1 MLSIRIYSLNKNIF
15 YSEKFIFNADVFLV
29 RLNINN
35 YTESI
40 MLNYNFILLEMEY
53 SMYIGVN
60 KLLKL
65 KYYLSYYLWL

>member
-1 MLSIRIYSLNKNIF
+1 MIHIFSLNKNIF

-35 YTESI
+35 YVESI
-40 MLNYNFILLEMEY
+40 MFDYNFILLEMEY
-53 SMYIGVN
+53 SMFIEIN